1 MMNRQKE
8 KEIVNNIIK
17 KDVKTLLDF
26 YRQYQ
31 RPVFNFIFR
40 QTKDQ
45 FLSEELTQD
54 VFLEFIEALRDF
66 RYQASLKTFLFS
78 IAKNKTIDWIR
89 KKKIKKI
96 LFSALP
102 SYVVEGLKF
111 VLMDEEIEKKF
122 LTKKIAKVFKTLPN
136 DYRFILRQKYLDGE
150 RVTEIAEKLQ
160 LGFKAT
166 ESLLFRARQA
176 FIKAFKTLPWKL
188 LTYA

>member
-1 MMNRQKE
+1 MNRQKE
-8 KEIVNNIIK
+8 KEIVNIIIK

-96 LFSALP
+96 AVKNE
-102 SYVVEGLKF
+102 YH
-111 VLMDEEIEKKF
+111 F
-122 LTKKIAKVFKTLPN
+122 L
-136 DYRFILRQKYLDGE
+136 
-150 RVTEIAEKLQ
+150 
-160 LGFKAT
+160 
-166 ESLLFRARQA
+166 
-176 FIKAFKTLPWKL
+176 
-188 LTYA
+188 